1 MVNSEHDKTTN
12 FIGLYFNFI
21 GLYFVDEGGSETGR
35 IIAQVSDGYYL
46 VQFDC
51 IQRTHRHPD
60 WKSCPPP
67 ILIRAATVVVRD
79 AGYSFRT

>member
-1 MVNSEHDKTTN
+1 MVNSEHDKPT
-12 FIGLYFNFI
+12 NFI

-46 VQFDC
+46 VQLDC
-51 IQRTHRHPD
+51 FQRNSPPPD

-67 ILIRAATVVVRD
+67 ILIRTATVVVRD
-79 AGYSFRT
+79 AGYSSPT

>member
-1 MVNSEHDKTTN
+1 MVNSEHDKPT
-12 FIGLYFNFI
+12 NFI

-51 IQRTHRHPD
+51 I
-60 WKSCPPP
+60 SCPPP
-67 ILIRAATVVVRD
+67 ILIGAATVVVHD
-79 AGYSFRT
+79 AGYSSRT